1 MNELE
6 PTDMHDQA
14 VYNDSIYTDGS
25 VYFEASSYQKKLTGD
40 YLMKGI
46 YRNKAITPTFDIE
59 KAAKA
64 QLEYAS
70 NRIKLVLV
78 EQDALSESAGNKI
91 IGLLNDLAN
100 SCTDKDFDVEKYN
113 AVKAEIEGS
122 GAKKAAVNRM
132 LGDLAIA
139 IKGYTVLNK
148 ELDLSDI
155 PDLPDVP
162 DYNEST
168 PDESTPDE
176 SDPEVSGEASVET
189 SDTESTDVDESG
201 SDENEDDSGDYTVII
216 IVAAVVVIVVA
227 VAAVFLLKKKGK
239 K

>member
-1 MNELE
+1 MTELE

-25 VYFEASSYQKKLTGD
+25 VYFEASSYQNKLTGE

-70 NRIKLVLV
+70 NRIKHVLIAQ
-78 EQDALSESAGNKI
+78 EALSESDGNKI
-91 IGLLNDLAN
+91 IESINDLAS

-113 AVKAEIEGS
+113 AVKAEIESS
-122 GAKKAAVNRM
+122 GANKAAVNRM
-132 LGDLAIA
+132 LNDLAVA
-139 IKGYTVLNK
+139 VKGYTVLNK

-168 PDESTPDE
+168 PDESKPDE
-176 SDPEVSGEASVET
+176 SKSDVSDEISE
-189 SDTESTDVDESG
+189 ESANVDESG
-201 SDENEDDSGDYTVII
+201 SGENEESGDYTVII
-216 IVAAVVVIVVA
+216 VIAVVVVIVIA

-239 K
+239 